1 MRNDTVKRR
10 YIYGIGFRKREF
22 AWAAPGREDHLY
34 REDRLSSADLVSA
47 ELSLSFFHDF
57 QYGCCFCRLT
67 EAG

>member
-34 REDRLSSADLVSA
+34 REDRLSSADSVSA
-47 ELSLSFFHDF
+47 GRGVCPFFMISSAD
-57 QYGCCFCRLT
+57 
-67 EAG
+67 AVSAD